1 MRAWPA
7 IAAPAGLLFLF
18 ALATWLFVSKV
29 DRDAESR
36 DMANRRLESYARH
49 EASELAAAAASAAGE
64 FVSARM
70 TARKQ
75 QEANLRLETKGVM
88 DSLVRLLTATLEDNR
103 RRSVARRDNINFPSG
118 FEGVRRFLEIMPRE
132 TGDDPAKEALEANSP
147 ELSALLPAGF
157 ALTVVEDH
165 SREMLAIGGITA
177 GEGMLT
183 TSATRELVFHDSRNE
198 RRWTL
203 RLEVGSPDQNPEPTA
218 KEVAELLDR
227 RFGSVRP
234 DGMVWRGWLLG
245 GGEEI
250 AASFPAEASIRGNA
264 PPYLEPAGEWKLL
277 DGGELVW
284 LEKAFVRGNNPN
296 SLDWQIGVS
305 VSIAAPLE
313 EPTYVEALWQD
324 TSWAATLGGL
334 AVLAVFS
341 LIWFVRG
348 MLSSPLD
355 SYPQQARAAER
366 PERRLVRDPAAR
378 RVVSEN
384 EDVIVADV
392 DAAGTVRVTAPA
404 PAQVAPIRAPAPA
417 AMPKGSLARLQAMHR
432 GKVSANGSKIL
443 DHARSPLLRE
453 MVKRVRPRPQ
463 GAAMT
468 PDATRVVARQAT
480 KNTIANMKQGTVSGW
495 EPIDP

>member
-1 MRAWPA
+1 MRMRLWPA

-18 ALATWLFVSKV
+18 ALATWLFASKV
-29 DRDAESR
+29 DRDAEAR

-49 EASELAAAAASAAGE
+49 EASEIAAAAANAAGD
-64 FVSARM
+64 FV
-70 TARKQ
+70 TARLAARRQ
-75 QEANLRLETKGVM
+75 QEANLRMETRGVM

-103 RRSVARRDNINFPSG
+103 RRSVNRRDNINFPSG

-132 TGDDPAKEALEANSP
+132 TDDDPAKAALEANSP
-147 ELSALLPAGF
+147 ELAALLPAGF

-165 SREMLAIGGITA
+165 AREMLALGGIAT

-183 TSATRELVFHDSRNE
+183 ASSTRELVFHDSRNE

-234 DGMVWRGWLLG
+234 DGMSWRGWLLG

-250 AASFPAEASIRGNA
+250 SASFPSEASIRGNA

-284 LEKAFVRGNNPN
+284 LEKASAYGNNAGKT
-296 SLDWQIGVS
+296 DWQIGVS

-313 EPTYVEALWQD
+313 EPTYLEALWQD

-348 MLSSPLD
+348 IVSSPLD
-355 SYPQQARAAER
+355 AYPQLRAAEKA
-366 PERRLVRDPAAR
+366 ERRLVRDPAAR
-378 RVVSEN
+378 RVVA
-384 EDVIVADV
+384 EDEGVIVADV
-392 DAAGTVRVTAPA
+392 DAAGKVRVSSPA
-404 PAQVAPIRAPAPA
+404 PAQIRPAPAPTT
-417 AMPKGSLARLQAMHR
+417 MPKGSLARLQAMHR
-432 GKVSANGSKIL
+432 GKAIATGSKIL
-443 DHARSPLLRE
+443 DHARSPLLKE

-463 GAAMT
+463 AAGLT
-468 PDATRVVARQAT
+468 PEAARAVARQAT
-480 KNTIANMKQGTVSGW
+480 KNTIASMKQGTVSGW
-495 EPIDP
+495 DKVSE

>member
-1 MRAWPA
+1 MRMRLWPA

-18 ALATWLFVSKV
+18 GLATWLFASKV
-29 DRDAESR
+29 DRDAEAR

-49 EASELAAAAASAAGE
+49 EASEIAAAAVSAAGD
-64 FVSARM
+64 FVTARVSAR
-70 TARKQ
+70 RQ
-75 QEANLRLETKGVM
+75 QEANLRMETRGVM

-103 RRSVARRDNINFPSG
+103 RRSVNRRDNINFPSG
-118 FEGVRRFLEIMPRE
+118 FEGVRRFLEIMPRDSD
-132 TGDDPAKEALEANSP
+132 DDPAKAALEANSP
-147 ELSALLPAGF
+147 ELASLLPAGF

-165 SREMLAIGGITA
+165 AREMLALGGVTT

-183 TSATRELVFHDSRNE
+183 ASSTRELVFHDSKNE

-203 RLEVGSPDQNPEPTA
+203 RLEVASPDQHPEPTA

-234 DGMVWRGWLLG
+234 DGMAWRGWLLG

-250 AASFPAEASIRGNA
+250 SASFPAEASIRGNA

-284 LEKAFVRGNNPN
+284 LEKASAHG
-296 SLDWQIGVS
+296 SMDWQIGVS

-313 EPTYVEALWQD
+313 EPTYFEALWQD

-355 SYPQQARAAER
+355 AYPQIRAAEKA
-366 PERRLVRDPAAR
+366 ERRLVRDPAAR
-378 RVVSEN
+378 RVVA
-384 EDVIVADV
+384 EDEGVIVADV
-392 DAAGTVRVTAPA
+392 DAAGRVRVSAPPSAPA
-404 PAQVAPIRAPAPA
+404 PVRAASAPAV
-417 AMPKGSLARLQAMHR
+417 MPKGSLARLQAMHR
-432 GKVSANGSKIL
+432 GKAVATGSRIL
-443 DHARSPLLRE
+443 DQARSPLLRE

-463 GAAMT
+463 GAAAT

-495 EPIDP
+495 EKVSE